1 MALVKIVNATTL
13 QLYSKSDVCKYS
25 RANLI
30 GPDLRKFMKTVTD
43 DNPFVGIL
51 VTVPYASPHY
61 PDQSEMI
68 DVMHAIADGP
78 KIFVIGQYA
87 IGLFKRGQDDPLDSL
102 VVTDECNVWS
112 PICLMFFFRFNP
124 RTR

>member
-1 MALVKIVNATTL
+1 MVTAKALS
-13 QLYSKSDVCKYS
+13 LYSKLDVCKYS
-25 RANLI
+25 RVNLI
-30 GPDLRKFMKTVTD
+30 GPDLSKFMKTVTD

-51 VTVPYASPHY
+51 VTVPYASPQL

-102 VVTDECNVWS
+102 IVTDEC
-112 PICLMFFFRFNP
+112 MFGHHLSDVFFRFHSNKTK
-124 RTR
+124 R